1 MKAFRYYGPGD
12 GRKEELPVPEIGP
25 GEVLIKVRASSICAT
40 DVKTLKRGHPKIKPG
55 SVLGHEV
62 AGEIVKL
69 NDVPLWKEGQKVVV
83 APYAPCGTCSQCQR
97 GHFSLCNFL
106 FDEALDPGGFSEYVR
121 VPARIVQKGLVAL
134 PENTSFVEGCLAEP
148 LACCVH
154 GLDRL
159 DIQKGESLLIVG
171 DGPMGLLQA
180 QLGKLSGAEPV
191 ILAGATP
198 ERLEFAAAIADV
210 VIDVKHES
218 VHEVI
223 ERLSDDGMD
232 KVMVSVGLVEVA
244 QDSLSLVGKGGTI
257 NLYAGLPRD
266 SKITIDANQIHYD
279 GVSVLGSF
287 GFEPNH
293 FQKAINLI
301 ISNTFDMK
309 PYITDIIEF
318 EGIPDAIERA
328 ARHQGIKTVIEFS

>member
-12 GRKEELPVPEIGP
+12 GRIEELPVPEIRP
-25 GEVLIKVRASSICAT
+25 GEVLIKVRASGICAT

-69 NDVPLWKEGQKVVV
+69 NDVSGWKEGQKVIA
-83 APYAPCGTCSQCQR
+83 APYAPCGVCSQCQR
-97 GHFSLCNFL
+97 GRFSLCNFL
-106 FDEALDPGGFSEYVR
+106 FDETLDPGGFSEYIR
-121 VPARIVQKGLVAL
+121 VPSRIVQRGLVAL

-148 LACCVH
+148 LACCIH
-154 GLDRL
+154 GLDML

-171 DGPMGLLQA
+171 DGPMGLIQV

-191 ILAGATP
+191 ILSGATP
-198 ERLEFAAAIADV
+198 ERLKFASAVADV
-210 VIDVKHES
+210 VINVDQES

-223 ERLSDDGMD
+223 ERLSDDGVD
-232 KVMVSVGLVEVA
+232 KVMVSVGIAEVA

-266 SKITIDANQIHYD
+266 SKITMDANQIHYD
-279 GVSVLGSF
+279 GVRVLGSF

-293 FQKAINLI
+293 FQKAVNLI
-301 ISNTFDMK
+301 TSNTFDMK
-309 PYITDIIEF
+309 RFITNIIEF
-318 EGIPDAIERA
+318 EGIPNAIERA
-328 ARHQGIKTVIEFS
+328 ANYQGIKTVIDFS

>member
-69 NDVPLWKEGQKVVV
+69 NDVSLWKEGQKVVV

-121 VPARIVQKGLVAL
+121 VPARIVQKGLIAL

-159 DIQKGESLLIVG
+159 DIQKGESLLVVG
-171 DGPMGLLQA
+171 DGPMGLFQV
-180 QLGKLSGAEPV
+180 QLGKLAGAEPV

-198 ERLEFAAAIADV
+198 ERLKFAAAIADV

-266 SKITIDANQIHYD
+266 SKITMDANQIHYD

-293 FQKAINLI
+293 FQKAVNLI
-301 ISNTFDMK
+301 VSNTFDMK

-318 EGIPDAIERA
+318 EGISDAIERA
-328 ARHQGIKTVIEFS
+328 ANYQGIKTVIDFS